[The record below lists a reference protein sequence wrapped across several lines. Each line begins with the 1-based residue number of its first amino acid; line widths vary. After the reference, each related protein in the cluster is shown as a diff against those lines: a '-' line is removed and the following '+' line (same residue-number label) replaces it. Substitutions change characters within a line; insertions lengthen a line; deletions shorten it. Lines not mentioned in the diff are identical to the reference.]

1 MIGIDERDFRLEWTS
16 ADLQRLSPHSPIG
29 IGVFIAVV
37 NLAQVVDVGMEV
49 PVAGNVVEGVILQC
63 EVDDMLD
70 LEGAF

>member
-37 NLAQVVDVGMEV
+37 NLVQVVDVGMEV